1 MSFVGVAET
10 VDSRI
15 VNDLGKSPLMLNTIP
30 SELDVAIIGA
40 GSAGLPAFR
49 AAREHTDR
57 IALIERGPHGTTCA
71 RVGCMPSKLLI
82 AAAEAA
88 HGMEKA
94 PGFGVHPGTV
104 RIDGEAVME
113 RVRRERDRFV
123 GFVLDGVEQIDPK
136 HLVLGQARFLDDSL
150 LEIESAK
157 IKVQRVVIAS
167 GTSPLIP
174 DFLQGVRDRVAV
186 NDDVFEW
193 KTLPQS
199 VAVFG
204 AGVIA
209 LELGQALHRLGVR
222 VRLFGRS
229 LRTGPITDPA
239 VLQNAEQVFSTDFP
253 FCAPVMVENVEATE
267 NGVKVC
273 FRKDANSA
281 PEEEEFEQIL
291 AATGRTPNLTELELG
306 KTSVE
311 LDHHGIPIFNPLTM
325 QCGNS
330 PVFIA
335 GDVNNTLTVLHEA
348 ADEGK
353 LAGDNAGRYPKI
365 REGQRRSP
373 MTIVFTDPQLAVVGQ
388 SWRELQDRDFVTGRV
403 SFEGQGR
410 SRVMLQ
416 NRGCL
421 HLYAE
426 RGSGRLLGMEGV
438 GPSVE
443 HLAHLLAWSHQQQ
456 MTLPQM
462 LSMPFYHPVIE
473 EGLRTA
479 LRSAR
484 DQL

>member
-1 MSFVGVAET
+1 
-10 VDSRI
+10 
-15 VNDLGKSPLMLNTIP
+15 MLNPIP
-30 SELDVAIIGA
+30 SEVDVAVIGA

-57 IALIERGPHGTTCA
+57 VILIERGPHGTTCA

-88 HGMEKA
+88 HGMEIA
-94 PGFGVHPGTV
+94 PGFGIHPGSI

-123 GFVLDGVEQIDPK
+123 GFVLEGVDRIDPEQK
-136 HLVLGQARFLDDSL
+136 ISGQARFVEDSR
-150 LEIESAK
+150 LEIGNSQVRAD
-157 IKVQRVVIAS
+157 RVVIAS
-167 GTSPLIP
+167 GTSPTIP
-174 DFLQGVRDRVAV
+174 DFLEKVRDRVSV

-193 KTLPQS
+193 KTLPES

-229 LRTGPITDPA
+229 LRTGPITDPG
-239 VLQNAEQVFSTDFP
+239 VMQSAEKVFSSEFP
-253 FCAPVMVENVEATE
+253 FTAPVKVENVESDE
-267 NGVKVC
+267 NGVRVLYQNNE
-273 FRKDANSA
+273 DSGV
-281 PEEEEFEQIL
+281 EEEVFEQVL
-291 AATGRTPNLTELELG
+291 AATGRDPNLTELNLEQ
-306 KTSVE
+306 TSLK
-311 LDHHGIPIFNPLTM
+311 LDSRGMPVYNPLTM

-348 ADEGK
+348 ADEGRI
-353 LAGDNAGRYPKI
+353 AGDNAGRFPDV
-365 REGQRRSP
+365 REGRRSSP
-373 MTIVFTDPQLAVVGQ
+373 MTVVFTDPQMAVVGKT
-388 SWRELQDRDFVTGRV
+388 WNDLQGRDFVMGSV

-416 NRGCL
+416 NRGRL

-426 RGSGRLLGMEGV
+426 PSSGRLLGMEAV
-438 GPSVE
+438 GPRVE
-443 HLAHLLAWSHQQQ
+443 HLAHLVAWSHQQQ
-456 MTLPQM
+456 LTVQQM
-462 LSMPFYHPVIE
+462 LSMPFYHPVVE

>member
-1 MSFVGVAET
+1 
-10 VDSRI
+10 
-15 VNDLGKSPLMLNTIP
+15 MLNPIP
-30 SELDVAIIGA
+30 SEVDVAVIGA

-57 IALIERGPHGTTCA
+57 VILIERGPHGTTCA

-88 HGMEKA
+88 HGMEIA
-94 PGFGVHPGTV
+94 PGFGIHPGSIS
-104 RIDGEAVME
+104 IDGEAVME

-123 GFVLDGVEQIDPK
+123 GFVLDGVDRIDPEQK
-136 HLVLGQARFLDDSL
+136 ISGQARFVEDSR
-150 LEIESAK
+150 LEIGNSQVRAG
-157 IKVQRVVIAS
+157 RVVIAS
-167 GTSPLIP
+167 GTSPSIP
-174 DFLQGVRDRVAV
+174 DFLEQVRDRVSV

-193 KTLPQS
+193 KTLPES

-229 LRTGPITDPA
+229 LRTGPITDPG
-239 VLQNAEQVFSTDFP
+239 VLQSAEKVFSSEFP
-253 FCAPVMVENVEATE
+253 FTAPVKVENVESDE
-267 NGVKVC
+267 NGVRVLY
-273 FRKDANSA
+273 RNNEDSGV
-281 PEEEEFEQIL
+281 EEEVFEQVL
-291 AATGRTPNLTELELG
+291 AATGRDPNLTELNLEQ
-306 KTSVE
+306 TSLK
-311 LDHHGIPIFNPLTM
+311 LDSRGIPVYNPLTM

-348 ADEGK
+348 ADEGRI
-353 LAGDNAGRYPKI
+353 AGDNAGRFPDV
-365 REGQRRSP
+365 REGRRSSP
-373 MTIVFTDPQLAVVGQ
+373 MTVVFTDPQMAVVGKT
-388 SWRELQDRDFVTGRV
+388 WNDLQGRDYVMGSV

-416 NRGCL
+416 NRGRL

-426 RGSGRLLGMEGV
+426 PGSGRLLGMEAV
-438 GPSVE
+438 GPRVE
-443 HLAHLLAWSHQQQ
+443 HLAHLVAWSHQQQ
-456 MTLPQM
+456 LTVQQM
-462 LSMPFYHPVIE
+462 LSMPFYHPVVE

>member
-1 MSFVGVAET
+1 
-10 VDSRI
+10 
-15 VNDLGKSPLMLNTIP
+15 MLNPIP
-30 SELDVAIIGA
+30 SEVDVAVIGA

-57 IALIERGPHGTTCA
+57 VILIERGPHGTTCA

-88 HGMEKA
+88 HGMEIA
-94 PGFGVHPGTV
+94 PGFGIHPGSIS
-104 RIDGEAVME
+104 IDGEAVME

-123 GFVLDGVEQIDPK
+123 GFVLDGVDRIDPEQK
-136 HLVLGQARFLDDSL
+136 ISGQARFVEDSR
-150 LEIESAK
+150 LEIGNSQVRAG
-157 IKVQRVVIAS
+157 RVVIAS
-167 GTSPLIP
+167 GTSPAIP
-174 DFLQGVRDRVAV
+174 DFLEQVRDRVLV

-193 KTLPQS
+193 KTLPES

-229 LRTGPITDPA
+229 LRTGPITDPG
-239 VLQNAEQVFSTDFP
+239 VLQSAEKVFSSEFP
-253 FCAPVMVENVEATE
+253 FTAPVKVENVESDE
-267 NGVKVC
+267 NGVRVLY
-273 FRKDANSA
+273 RNNEDSGV
-281 PEEEEFEQIL
+281 EEEMFEQVL
-291 AATGRTPNLTELELG
+291 AATGRDPNLTELNLEQ
-306 KTSVE
+306 TSLK
-311 LDHHGIPIFNPLTM
+311 LDSRGIPVYNPLTM

-335 GDVNNTLTVLHEA
+335 GDVNNTLTILHEA
-348 ADEGK
+348 ADEGRI
-353 LAGDNAGRYPKI
+353 AGDNAGRFPDV
-365 REGQRRSP
+365 REGRRSSP
-373 MTIVFTDPQLAVVGQ
+373 MTVVFTDPQMAVVGKT
-388 SWRELQDRDFVTGRV
+388 WKDLQGRDFVMGSV

-416 NRGCL
+416 NRGRL

-426 RGSGRLLGMEGV
+426 PGSGRLLGMEAV
-438 GPSVE
+438 GPRVE
-443 HLAHLLAWSHQQQ
+443 HLAHLVAWSHQQQ
-456 MTLPQM
+456 LTVQQM
-462 LSMPFYHPVIE
+462 LSMPFYHPVVE

>member
-1 MSFVGVAET
+1 
-10 VDSRI
+10 
-15 VNDLGKSPLMLNTIP
+15 MLNPIP
-30 SELDVAIIGA
+30 SEVDVAVIGA

-57 IALIERGPHGTTCA
+57 VILIERGPHGTTCA

-88 HGMEKA
+88 HGMEIA
-94 PGFGVHPGTV
+94 PGFGIHPGSIS
-104 RIDGEAVME
+104 IDGEAVME

-123 GFVLDGVEQIDPK
+123 GFVLDGVERIDPEQK
-136 HLVLGQARFLDDSL
+136 ISGQARFVEDSR
-150 LEIESAK
+150 LEIGNSQVRAG
-157 IKVQRVVIAS
+157 RVVIAS
-167 GTSPLIP
+167 GTSPAIP
-174 DFLQGVRDRVAV
+174 DFLEQVRDLVSV

-193 KTLPQS
+193 KTLPES

-229 LRTGPITDPA
+229 LRTGPITDPG
-239 VLQNAEQVFSTDFP
+239 VLQSAEKVFSSEFP
-253 FCAPVMVENVEATE
+253 FTAPVKVEKVVPDE
-267 NGVKVC
+267 NGVRVLY
-273 FRKDANSA
+273 RNNEDSGI
-281 PEEEEFEQIL
+281 EEEVFEQVL
-291 AATGRTPNLTELELG
+291 AATGRDPNLTELNLEQ
-306 KTSVE
+306 TSLK
-311 LDHHGIPIFNPLTM
+311 LDSRGIPVYNPLTM

-348 ADEGK
+348 ADEGRI
-353 LAGDNAGRYPKI
+353 AGDNAGRFPDV
-365 REGQRRSP
+365 REGDRRSP
-373 MTIVFTDPQLAVVGQ
+373 MTVVFTDPQMAVVGKT
-388 SWRELQDRDFVTGRV
+388 WNDLQGMDYVMGGV

-416 NRGCL
+416 NRGRL

-426 RGSGRLLGMEGV
+426 PGSGRLLGMEAV
-438 GPSVE
+438 GPRVE
-443 HLAHLLAWSHQQQ
+443 HLAHLIAWSHQQQ
-456 MTLPQM
+456 LTVQQM
-462 LSMPFYHPVIE
+462 LSMPFYHPVVE

>member
-1 MSFVGVAET
+1 
-10 VDSRI
+10 
-15 VNDLGKSPLMLNTIP
+15 MLNPIP
-30 SELDVAIIGA
+30 SEVDVAVIGA

-57 IALIERGPHGTTCA
+57 VILIERGPHGTTCA

-88 HGMEKA
+88 HGMEIA
-94 PGFGVHPGTV
+94 PGFGIHPGSI

-123 GFVLDGVEQIDPK
+123 GFVLDGVDRIDPEQK
-136 HLVLGQARFLDDSL
+136 ISGQARFVEDSR
-150 LEIESAK
+150 LEIGNSQVRAD
-157 IKVQRVVIAS
+157 RVVIAS
-167 GTSPLIP
+167 GTSPVIP
-174 DFLQGVRDRVAV
+174 DFLEQVRDRVSV

-193 KTLPQS
+193 KTLPES

-229 LRTGPITDPA
+229 LRTGPITDPG
-239 VLQNAEQVFSTDFP
+239 VLQSAEKVFSSEFP
-253 FCAPVMVENVEATE
+253 FTAPVKVENVESDE
-267 NGVKVC
+267 NGVRVLY
-273 FRKDANSA
+273 RNNEDSGVD
-281 PEEEEFEQIL
+281 EEVFEQVL
-291 AATGRTPNLTELELG
+291 AATGRDPNLTELNLEQ
-306 KTSVE
+306 TSLK
-311 LDHHGIPIFNPLTM
+311 LDSRGIPVYNPLTM

-348 ADEGK
+348 ADEGRI
-353 LAGDNAGRYPKI
+353 AGDNAGRFPDV
-365 REGQRRSP
+365 REGRRRSP
-373 MTIVFTDPQLAVVGQ
+373 MTVVFTDPQMAVVGKT
-388 SWRELQDRDFVTGRV
+388 WEDLQGRDYVMGSV

-416 NRGCL
+416 NRGRL

-426 RGSGRLLGMEGV
+426 PGSGRLLGMEAV
-438 GPSVE
+438 GPRVE
-443 HLAHLLAWSHQQQ
+443 HLAHLVAWSHQQQ
-456 MTLPQM
+456 LTVQQM
-462 LSMPFYHPVIE
+462 LSMPFYHPVVE

>member
-1 MSFVGVAET
+1 
-10 VDSRI
+10 
-15 VNDLGKSPLMLNTIP
+15 MLNPIP
-30 SELDVAIIGA
+30 SEVDVAVIGA

-57 IALIERGPHGTTCA
+57 VILIERGPHGTTCA

-88 HGMEKA
+88 HGMEIA
-94 PGFGVHPGTV
+94 PGFGIHPGSIS
-104 RIDGEAVME
+104 IDGEAVME

-123 GFVLDGVEQIDPK
+123 GFVLDGVDRIDPEQK
-136 HLVLGQARFLDDSL
+136 ISGQARFVEDSR
-150 LEIESAK
+150 LEIGNSQVRAG
-157 IKVQRVVIAS
+157 RVVIAS
-167 GTSPLIP
+167 GTSPAIP
-174 DFLQGVRDRVAV
+174 DFLEQVQDRVSV

-193 KTLPQS
+193 KTLPES

-222 VRLFGRS
+222 VRLFGRR
-229 LRTGPITDPA
+229 LRTGPITDPG
-239 VLQNAEQVFSTDFP
+239 VLQSTEKVFSSEFP
-253 FCAPVMVENVEATE
+253 FTAPVKVEKVEPDE
-267 NGVKVC
+267 NGVRVLY
-273 FRKDANSA
+273 RNNEDSGV
-281 PEEEEFEQIL
+281 EEEVFEQVL
-291 AATGRTPNLTELELG
+291 AATGRDPNLTELNLEQ
-306 KTSVE
+306 TSLK
-311 LDHHGIPIFNPLTM
+311 LDSRGIPVYNPLTM

-348 ADEGK
+348 ADEGRI
-353 LAGDNAGRYPKI
+353 AGDNAGRFPDV
-365 REGQRRSP
+365 REGRRSSP
-373 MTIVFTDPQLAVVGQ
+373 MTVVFTDPQMAVVGKT
-388 SWRELQDRDFVTGRV
+388 WEDLQGRDYVMGSV

-416 NRGCL
+416 NRGRL

-426 RGSGRLLGMEGV
+426 PGSGRLLGMEAV
-438 GPSVE
+438 GPRVE
-443 HLAHLLAWSHQQQ
+443 HLAHLVAWSHQQQ
-456 MTLPQM
+456 LTVQQM
-462 LSMPFYHPVIE
+462 LSMPFYHPVVE

>member
-1 MSFVGVAET
+1 
-10 VDSRI
+10 
-15 VNDLGKSPLMLNTIP
+15 MLNPIP
-30 SELDVAIIGA
+30 SEVDVAVIGA

-57 IALIERGPHGTTCA
+57 VILIERGPHGTTCA

-88 HGMEKA
+88 HGMEIA
-94 PGFGVHPGTV
+94 PGFGIHPGSIS
-104 RIDGEAVME
+104 IDGEAVME

-123 GFVLDGVEQIDPK
+123 GFVLDGVDQIDPEQK
-136 HLVLGQARFLDDSL
+136 ISGQARFVEDSR
-150 LEIESAK
+150 LEIGNSQVRAG
-157 IKVQRVVIAS
+157 RVVIAS
-167 GTSPLIP
+167 GTSPSIP
-174 DFLQGVRDRVAV
+174 DFLEEVRDRVSV

-193 KTLPQS
+193 KTLPES

-229 LRTGPITDPA
+229 LRTGPITDPG
-239 VLQNAEQVFSTDFP
+239 VLQSAEKVFSSEFP
-253 FCAPVMVENVEATE
+253 FTAPVKVEKVESDE
-267 NGVKVC
+267 NGVRVLY
-273 FRKDANSA
+273 RNNEDSGV
-281 PEEEEFEQIL
+281 EEEVFEQVL
-291 AATGRTPNLTELELG
+291 AATGRDPNLTELNLEQ
-306 KTSVE
+306 TSLK
-311 LDHHGIPIFNPLTM
+311 LDSRGIPVYNPLTM

-348 ADEGK
+348 ADEGRI
-353 LAGDNAGRYPKI
+353 AGDNAGRFPDV
-365 REGQRRSP
+365 REGRRRSP
-373 MTIVFTDPQLAVVGQ
+373 MTVVFTDPQMAVVGKT
-388 SWRELQDRDFVTGRV
+388 WEDLQGRDYVMGSV

-416 NRGCL
+416 NRGRL

-426 RGSGRLLGMEGV
+426 PGSGRLLGMEAV
-438 GPSVE
+438 GPRVE
-443 HLAHLLAWSHQQQ
+443 HLAHLVAWSHQQQ
-456 MTLPQM
+456 LTVQQM
-462 LSMPFYHPVIE
+462 LSMPFYHPVVE

>member
-1 MSFVGVAET
+1 
-10 VDSRI
+10 
-15 VNDLGKSPLMLNTIP
+15 MLNPIP
-30 SELDVAIIGA
+30 SEVDVAVIGA

-57 IALIERGPHGTTCA
+57 VILIERGPHGTTCA

-88 HGMEKA
+88 HGMEIA
-94 PGFGVHPGTV
+94 PGFGIHPGSIS
-104 RIDGEAVME
+104 IDGEAVME

-123 GFVLDGVEQIDPK
+123 GFVLDGVDRIDPEQK
-136 HLVLGQARFLDDSL
+136 ISGQARFVEDSR
-150 LEIESAK
+150 LEIGNSQVRAG
-157 IKVQRVVIAS
+157 RVVIAS
-167 GTSPLIP
+167 GTSPAIP
-174 DFLQGVRDRVAV
+174 DFLEQVRDLVSV

-193 KTLPQS
+193 KTLPES

-229 LRTGPITDPA
+229 LRTGPITDPG
-239 VLQNAEQVFSTDFP
+239 VLQSAEKVFSSEFP
-253 FCAPVMVENVEATE
+253 FTAPVKVENVESDE
-267 NGVKVC
+267 NGVRVLY
-273 FRKDANSA
+273 RNNEDSGV
-281 PEEEEFEQIL
+281 EEEVFEQVL
-291 AATGRTPNLTELELG
+291 AATGRDPNLTELNLEQ
-306 KTSVE
+306 TSLK
-311 LDHHGIPIFNPLTM
+311 LDSRGIPVYNPLTM

-348 ADEGK
+348 ADEGRI
-353 LAGDNAGRYPKI
+353 AGDNAGRFPDV
-365 REGQRRSP
+365 REGRRSSP
-373 MTIVFTDPQLAVVGQ
+373 MTVVFTDPQMAVVGKT
-388 SWRELQDRDFVTGRV
+388 WNDLQGRDYVMGSV
-403 SFEGQGR
+403 YFEGQGR

-416 NRGCL
+416 NRGRL

-426 RGSGRLLGMEGV
+426 PGSGRLLGMEAV
-438 GPSVE
+438 GPRVE
-443 HLAHLLAWSHQQQ
+443 HLAHLVAWSHQQQ
-456 MTLPQM
+456 LTVQQM
-462 LSMPFYHPVIE
+462 LSMPFYHPVVE

>member
-1 MSFVGVAET
+1 
-10 VDSRI
+10 
-15 VNDLGKSPLMLNTIP
+15 MLNPIP
-30 SELDVAIIGA
+30 SEVDVAVIGA

-57 IALIERGPHGTTCA
+57 VILIERGPHGTTCA

-88 HGMEKA
+88 HGMEIA
-94 PGFGVHPGTV
+94 PGFGIHPGSIS
-104 RIDGEAVME
+104 IDGEAVME

-123 GFVLDGVEQIDPK
+123 SFVLDGVDRIDPEQK
-136 HLVLGQARFLDDSL
+136 ISGQARFVEDSK
-150 LEIESAK
+150 LEIGNSQLHAG
-157 IKVQRVVIAS
+157 RVVIAS
-167 GTSPLIP
+167 GTSPAIP
-174 DFLQGVRDRVAV
+174 DFLEQVGDRVSF

-193 KTLPQS
+193 KTLPES

-229 LRTGPITDPA
+229 LRTGPITDPG
-239 VLQNAEQVFSTDFP
+239 VLQSAEKVFSSEFP
-253 FCAPVMVENVEATE
+253 FTAPVKVENVESDE
-267 NGVKVC
+267 NGVRVLY
-273 FRKDANSA
+273 RNNEYSGV
-281 PEEEEFEQIL
+281 EEEVFEQVL
-291 AATGRTPNLTELELG
+291 AATGRDPNLTELNLEQ
-306 KTSVE
+306 TSLK
-311 LDHHGIPIFNPLTM
+311 LDSRGIPVYNPLTM

-348 ADEGK
+348 ADEGRI
-353 LAGDNAGRYPKI
+353 AGDNAGRFPDVL
-365 REGQRRSP
+365 EGRRRSP
-373 MTIVFTDPQLAVVGQ
+373 MTVVFTDPQMAVVGKT
-388 SWRELQDRDFVTGRV
+388 WNDLQGRDFVMGSV

-416 NRGCL
+416 NRGRL

-426 RGSGRLLGMEGV
+426 PGSGRLLGMEAV
-438 GPSVE
+438 GPRVE
-443 HLAHLLAWSHQQQ
+443 HLAHLVAWSHQQQ
-456 MTLPQM
+456 LTVQQM
-462 LSMPFYHPVIE
+462 LSMPFYDRLVE
-473 EGLRTA
+473 EVLRTA

>member
-1 MSFVGVAET
+1 
-10 VDSRI
+10 
-15 VNDLGKSPLMLNTIP
+15 MLNPIP
-30 SELDVAIIGA
+30 SEVDVAVIGA

-57 IALIERGPHGTTCA
+57 VILIERGPHGTTCA

-88 HGMEKA
+88 HGMEIA
-94 PGFGVHPGTV
+94 PGFGIHPGSIS
-104 RIDGEAVME
+104 IDGEAVME

-123 GFVLDGVEQIDPK
+123 GFVLDGVDRIDPEQK
-136 HLVLGQARFLDDSL
+136 ISGQARFVEDSR
-150 LEIESAK
+150 LEIGNSQVRAG
-157 IKVQRVVIAS
+157 RVVIAS
-167 GTSPLIP
+167 GTSPAIP
-174 DFLQGVRDRVAV
+174 DFLEQVRDRGSV
-186 NDDVFEW
+186 NDDIFEW
-193 KTLPQS
+193 KSLPES

-229 LRTGPITDPA
+229 LRTGPITDPG
-239 VLQNAEQVFSTDFP
+239 VLQSAEKVFSSEFP
-253 FCAPVMVENVEATE
+253 FTAPVKVEKVESDE
-267 NGVKVC
+267 NGVRVLY
-273 FRKDANSA
+273 RNNEDSGV
-281 PEEEEFEQIL
+281 EEEVFEQVL
-291 AATGRTPNLTELELG
+291 AATGRDPNLTELNLEQ
-306 KTSVE
+306 TSLK
-311 LDHHGIPIFNPLTM
+311 LDSRGIPVYNPLTM

-348 ADEGK
+348 ADEGRI
-353 LAGDNAGRYPKI
+353 AGDNAGRFPDV
-365 REGQRRSP
+365 REGRRSSP
-373 MTIVFTDPQLAVVGQ
+373 MTVVFTDPQMAVVGKT
-388 SWRELQDRDFVTGRV
+388 WKDLQGRDFVMGSV

-416 NRGCL
+416 NRGRL

-426 RGSGRLLGMEGV
+426 PGSGRLLGMEAV
-438 GPSVE
+438 GPRVE
-443 HLAHLLAWSHQQQ
+443 HLAHLVAWSHQQQ
-456 MTLPQM
+456 LTVQQM
-462 LSMPFYHPVIE
+462 LSMPFYHPVVE

>member
-1 MSFVGVAET
+1 
-10 VDSRI
+10 
-15 VNDLGKSPLMLNTIP
+15 MLNPIP
-30 SELDVAIIGA
+30 SEVDVAVIGA

-57 IALIERGPHGTTCA
+57 VILIERGPHGTTCA

-82 AAAEAA
+82 AAAEAV
-88 HGMEKA
+88 HGMEIA
-94 PGFGVHPGTV
+94 PGFGIHPGSI

-123 GFVLDGVEQIDPK
+123 GFVLDGVDRIDPEQK
-136 HLVLGQARFLDDSL
+136 ISGQARFVEDSR
-150 LEIESAK
+150 LEIGKSQVRAG
-157 IKVQRVVIAS
+157 RVVIAS
-167 GTSPLIP
+167 GTSPSIP
-174 DFLQGVRDRVAV
+174 DFLEEVRDRVSV

-193 KTLPQS
+193 KTLPES

-229 LRTGPITDPA
+229 LRTGPITDPG
-239 VLQNAEQVFSTDFP
+239 VLQSAEKVFSSEFP
-253 FCAPVMVENVEATE
+253 FTAPVKVENVESDE
-267 NGVKVC
+267 NGVRVLY
-273 FRKDANSA
+273 RNNEDSGV
-281 PEEEEFEQIL
+281 EEEVFEQVL
-291 AATGRTPNLTELELG
+291 AATGRDPNLTELNLEQ
-306 KTSVE
+306 TSLK
-311 LDHHGIPIFNPLTM
+311 LDSRGIPVYNPLTM

-348 ADEGK
+348 ADEGRI
-353 LAGDNAGRYPKI
+353 AGDNAGRFPDV
-365 REGQRRSP
+365 REGNRRSP
-373 MTIVFTDPQLAVVGQ
+373 MTVVFTDPQMAVVGKT
-388 SWRELQDRDFVTGRV
+388 WNDLQGRDFVMGSV

-416 NRGCL
+416 NRGRL

-426 RGSGRLLGMEGV
+426 PGSGRLLGMEAV
-438 GPSVE
+438 GPRVE
-443 HLAHLLAWSHQQQ
+443 HLAHLVAWSHQQQ
-456 MTLPQM
+456 LTVQQM
-462 LSMPFYHPVIE
+462 LSMPFYHPVVE

-479 LRSAR
+479 LRCAR
-484 DQL
+484 DHL

>member
-1 MSFVGVAET
+1 
-10 VDSRI
+10 
-15 VNDLGKSPLMLNTIP
+15 MLNPIP
-30 SELDVAIIGA
+30 SEVDVAVIGA

-57 IALIERGPHGTTCA
+57 VILIERGPHGTTCA

-88 HGMEKA
+88 HGMEIA
-94 PGFGVHPGTV
+94 PGFGIHPGSI

-123 GFVLDGVEQIDPK
+123 GFVLDGVDRIDPEQK
-136 HLVLGQARFLDDSL
+136 ISGQARFVEDSRL
-150 LEIESAK
+150 K
-157 IKVQRVVIAS
+157 IGNSQVRAGRVVIAS
-167 GTSPLIP
+167 GTSPAIP
-174 DFLQGVRDRVAV
+174 DFLEEVRDLVSV

-193 KTLPQS
+193 KTLPES

-229 LRTGPITDPA
+229 LRTGPITDPG
-239 VLQNAEQVFSTDFP
+239 VLQSAEKVFSSEFP
-253 FCAPVMVENVEATE
+253 FTAPVKVENVESDE
-267 NGVKVC
+267 NGVRVLY
-273 FRKDANSA
+273 RNNEDSGV
-281 PEEEEFEQIL
+281 EEEVFEQVL
-291 AATGRTPNLTELELG
+291 AATGRDPNLTELNLEQ
-306 KTSVE
+306 TSLK
-311 LDHHGIPIFNPLTM
+311 LDSRGIPVYNPLTM

-348 ADEGK
+348 ADEGRI
-353 LAGDNAGRYPKI
+353 AGDNAGRFPDV
-365 REGQRRSP
+365 REGRRSSP
-373 MTIVFTDPQLAVVGQ
+373 MTVVFTDPQMAVVGKT
-388 SWRELQDRDFVTGRV
+388 WKELQGSDFVMGSL

-416 NRGCL
+416 NRGRL

-426 RGSGRLLGMEGV
+426 PGSGRLLGMEAV
-438 GPSVE
+438 GPRVE
-443 HLAHLLAWSHQQQ
+443 HLAHLVAWSHQQQ
-456 MTLPQM
+456 LTVQQM
-462 LSMPFYHPVIE
+462 LSMPFYHPVVE

>member
-1 MSFVGVAET
+1 
-10 VDSRI
+10 
-15 VNDLGKSPLMLNTIP
+15 MLNPIP
-30 SELDVAIIGA
+30 SEVDVAVIGA

-57 IALIERGPHGTTCA
+57 VILIERGPHGTTCA

-88 HGMEKA
+88 HGMEIA
-94 PGFGVHPGTV
+94 PGFGIHPGSIS
-104 RIDGEAVME
+104 IDGEAVME

-123 GFVLDGVEQIDPK
+123 GFVLDGVDRIDPEQK
-136 HLVLGQARFLDDSL
+136 ISGQARFVEDSR
-150 LEIESAK
+150 LEIGNSQVRAG
-157 IKVQRVVIAS
+157 RVVIAS
-167 GTSPLIP
+167 GTSPAIP
-174 DFLQGVRDRVAV
+174 DFLEEVRDQVSV

-193 KTLPQS
+193 KTLPES

-204 AGVIA
+204 GGVIA

-222 VRLFGRS
+222 VHLFGRS
-229 LRTGPITDPA
+229 LRTGPITDPG
-239 VLQNAEQVFSTDFP
+239 VLQSAEKVFSSEFP
-253 FCAPVMVENVEATE
+253 FTAPVKVEKVEPDE
-267 NGVKVC
+267 NGVRVLY
-273 FRKDANSA
+273 RNNEDSGV
-281 PEEEEFEQIL
+281 EVEVFEQVL
-291 AATGRTPNLTELELG
+291 AAPGREPNLAELNLEQ
-306 KTSVE
+306 TSLK
-311 LDHHGIPIFNPLTM
+311 LDSRGIPVYNPLTM

-348 ADEGK
+348 ADEGRI
-353 LAGDNAGRYPKI
+353 AGDNAGRFPDV
-365 REGQRRSP
+365 REGRRSSP
-373 MTIVFTDPQLAVVGQ
+373 MTVVFTDPQMAVVGKT
-388 SWRELQDRDFVTGRV
+388 WNDLQGRDYVMGSV

-416 NRGCL
+416 NRGRL

-426 RGSGRLLGMEGV
+426 PGSGRLLGMEAV
-438 GPSVE
+438 GPRVE
-443 HLAHLLAWSHQQQ
+443 HLAHLVAWSHQQQ
-456 MTLPQM
+456 LTVQQM
-462 LSMPFYHPVIE
+462 LTMPFYHPVVE

>member
-1 MSFVGVAET
+1 
-10 VDSRI
+10 
-15 VNDLGKSPLMLNTIP
+15 MLNPIP
-30 SELDVAIIGA
+30 SEVDVAVIGA

-57 IALIERGPHGTTCA
+57 VILIERGPHGTTCA

-88 HGMEKA
+88 HGMEIA
-94 PGFGVHPGTV
+94 PGFGIHPGSIS
-104 RIDGEAVME
+104 IDGEAVME
-113 RVRRERDRFV
+113 RVRKERDRFV
-123 GFVLDGVEQIDPK
+123 GFVLDGVDRIDPEQK
-136 HLVLGQARFLDDSL
+136 ISGQARFVEDSR
-150 LEIESAK
+150 LEIGKSQVRAG
-157 IKVQRVVIAS
+157 RVVIAS
-167 GTSPLIP
+167 GTSPAIP
-174 DFLQGVRDRVAV
+174 DFLERVRDWVSV

-193 KTLPQS
+193 KTLPES

-229 LRTGPITDPA
+229 LRTGPITDPG
-239 VLQNAEQVFSTDFP
+239 VLQSAEKVFSSEFP
-253 FCAPVMVENVEATE
+253 FTAPVKVEKVEPDE
-267 NGVKVC
+267 NGVKVLY
-273 FRKDANSA
+273 RNNEDLGV
-281 PEEEEFEQIL
+281 EEEVFEQVL
-291 AATGRTPNLTELELG
+291 AATGRDPNLSELNLEQ
-306 KTSVE
+306 TSLK
-311 LDHHGIPIFNPLTM
+311 LDSRGIPVYNPLTM

-348 ADEGK
+348 ADEGRI
-353 LAGDNAGRYPKI
+353 AGDNAGRFPDV
-365 REGQRRSP
+365 REGRRSSP
-373 MTIVFTDPQLAVVGQ
+373 MTVVFTDPQMAVVGKT
-388 SWRELQDRDFVTGRV
+388 WEDLQGMDFVMGSV

-416 NRGCL
+416 NRGRL

-426 RGSGRLLGMEGV
+426 PGSGRLLGMEAV
-438 GPSVE
+438 GPRVE
-443 HLAHLLAWSHQQQ
+443 HLAHLVAWSHQQQ
-456 MTLPQM
+456 LTVQQM
-462 LSMPFYHPVIE
+462 LSMPFYHPVVE

-479 LRSAR
+479 LRSAM

>member
-1 MSFVGVAET
+1 
-10 VDSRI
+10 
-15 VNDLGKSPLMLNTIP
+15 MLNQKP
-30 SELDVAIIGA
+30 SEVDVAVIGA

-57 IALIERGPHGTTCA
+57 VILIERGPHGTTCA

-88 HGMEKA
+88 HGMEIA
-94 PGFGVHPGTV
+94 PGFGIHPGSI

-123 GFVLDGVEQIDPK
+123 GFVLEGVDRIDPEQK
-136 HLVLGQARFLDDSL
+136 ISGQARFVEDSR
-150 LEIESAK
+150 LEIGNSQVRAD
-157 IKVQRVVIAS
+157 RVVIAS
-167 GTSPLIP
+167 GTSPTIP
-174 DFLQGVRDRVAV
+174 DFLEKVRDRVSV

-193 KTLPQS
+193 KTLPES

-229 LRTGPITDPA
+229 LRTGPITDPG
-239 VLQNAEQVFSTDFP
+239 VMQSAEKVFSSEFP
-253 FCAPVMVENVEATE
+253 FTAPVKVENVESDE
-267 NGVKVC
+267 NGVRVLYQNNE
-273 FRKDANSA
+273 DSGV
-281 PEEEEFEQIL
+281 EEEVFEQVL
-291 AATGRTPNLTELELG
+291 AATGRDPNLTELNLEQ
-306 KTSVE
+306 TSLK
-311 LDHHGIPIFNPLTM
+311 LDSRGIPVYNPLTM

-348 ADEGK
+348 ADEGRI
-353 LAGDNAGRYPKI
+353 AGDNAGRFPDV
-365 REGQRRSP
+365 REGRRSSP
-373 MTIVFTDPQLAVVGQ
+373 MTVVFTDPQMAVVGKT
-388 SWRELQDRDFVTGRV
+388 WNDLQGRDYVMGSV

-416 NRGCL
+416 NRGRL

-426 RGSGRLLGMEGV
+426 PSSGRLLGMEAV
-438 GPSVE
+438 GPRVE
-443 HLAHLLAWSHQQQ
+443 HLAHLVAWSHQQQ
-456 MTLPQM
+456 LTVQQM
-462 LSMPFYHPVIE
+462 LSMPFYHPVVE

>member
-1 MSFVGVAET
+1 
-10 VDSRI
+10 
-15 VNDLGKSPLMLNTIP
+15 MLNPIP
-30 SELDVAIIGA
+30 SEVDVAVIGA

-57 IALIERGPHGTTCA
+57 VILIERGPHGTTCA

-88 HGMEKA
+88 HGMEIA
-94 PGFGVHPGTV
+94 PGFGIHPGSIS
-104 RIDGEAVME
+104 IDGEAVME

-123 GFVLDGVEQIDPK
+123 GFVLDGVDRIDPEQK
-136 HLVLGQARFLDDSL
+136 ISGQARFVEDSR
-150 LEIESAK
+150 LEIGNSQVRAG
-157 IKVQRVVIAS
+157 RVVIAS
-167 GTSPLIP
+167 GTSPSIP
-174 DFLQGVRDRVAV
+174 DFLEQVRDRVSV

-193 KTLPQS
+193 KTLPES

-229 LRTGPITDPA
+229 LRTGPITDPG
-239 VLQNAEQVFSTDFP
+239 VLQSAEKVFSSEFP
-253 FCAPVMVENVEATE
+253 FTAPVKVEKVEPDE
-267 NGVKVC
+267 NGVRVLY
-273 FRKDANSA
+273 RNNEDSGV
-281 PEEEEFEQIL
+281 EEEVFEQVL
-291 AATGRTPNLTELELG
+291 AATGRDPNLTELNLEQ
-306 KTSVE
+306 TSLK
-311 LDHHGIPIFNPLTM
+311 LDSRGIPVYNPLTM

-348 ADEGK
+348 ADEGRI
-353 LAGDNAGRYPKI
+353 AGDNAGRFPDV
-365 REGQRRSP
+365 REGRRSSP
-373 MTIVFTDPQLAVVGQ
+373 MTVVFTDPQMAVVGNT
-388 SWRELQDRDFVTGRV
+388 WNDLQGRDYVMGSV

-416 NRGCL
+416 NRGRL

-426 RGSGRLLGMEGV
+426 PGSGRLLGMEAV
-438 GPSVE
+438 GPRVE
-443 HLAHLLAWSHQQQ
+443 HLAHLVAWSHQQQ
-456 MTLPQM
+456 LTVQQM
-462 LSMPFYHPVIE
+462 LSMPFYHPVVE

>member
-1 MSFVGVAET
+1 
-10 VDSRI
+10 
-15 VNDLGKSPLMLNTIP
+15 MLNPIP
-30 SELDVAIIGA
+30 SEVDVAVIGA

-57 IALIERGPHGTTCA
+57 VILIERGPHGTTCA

-88 HGMEKA
+88 HGMEIA
-94 PGFGVHPGTV
+94 PGFGIHPGSIS
-104 RIDGEAVME
+104 IDGEAVME

-123 GFVLDGVEQIDPK
+123 GFVLDGVDRIDPEQK
-136 HLVLGQARFLDDSL
+136 ISGQARFVEDSR
-150 LEIESAK
+150 LEIGNSQVRAG
-157 IKVQRVVIAS
+157 RVVIAS
-167 GTSPLIP
+167 GTSPAIP
-174 DFLQGVRDRVAV
+174 DFLEEVQDRVSV

-193 KTLPQS
+193 KTLPES

-229 LRTGPITDPA
+229 LRTGPITDPG
-239 VLQNAEQVFSTDFP
+239 VLQSAEKVFSSEFP
-253 FCAPVMVENVEATE
+253 FTAPVKVEKVEPDE
-267 NGVKVC
+267 NGVRVLY
-273 FRKDANSA
+273 RNNEDSGV
-281 PEEEEFEQIL
+281 EEEVFEQVL
-291 AATGRTPNLTELELG
+291 AATGRDPNLTELNLEQ
-306 KTSVE
+306 TSLK
-311 LDHHGIPIFNPLTM
+311 LDSRGIPVYNPLTM

-348 ADEGK
+348 ADEGRI
-353 LAGDNAGRYPKI
+353 AGDNAGRFPDV
-365 REGQRRSP
+365 REGRRSSP
-373 MTIVFTDPQLAVVGQ
+373 MTVVFTDPQMAVVGKT
-388 SWRELQDRDFVTGRV
+388 WKDLQGRDYVMGSV

-416 NRGCL
+416 NRGRL

-426 RGSGRLLGMEGV
+426 PGSGRLLGMEAV
-438 GPSVE
+438 GPRVE
-443 HLAHLLAWSHQQQ
+443 HLAHLVAWSHQQQ
-456 MTLPQM
+456 LTVQQM
-462 LSMPFYHPVIE
+462 LSMPFYHPVVE

>member
-1 MSFVGVAET
+1 
-10 VDSRI
+10 
-15 VNDLGKSPLMLNTIP
+15 MLNPLP
-30 SELDVAIIGA
+30 SEVDVAVIGA

-57 IALIERGPHGTTCA
+57 VILIERGPHGTTCA

-88 HGMEKA
+88 HGMEIA
-94 PGFGVHPGTV
+94 PGFGIHPGSIS
-104 RIDGEAVME
+104 IDGEAVME

-123 GFVLDGVEQIDPK
+123 GFVLDGVDRIDPEQK
-136 HLVLGQARFLDDSL
+136 ISGQARFVEDSR
-150 LEIESAK
+150 LEIGNSQVRAG
-157 IKVQRVVIAS
+157 RVVIAS
-167 GTSPLIP
+167 GTSPAIP
-174 DFLQGVRDRVAV
+174 DFLKEVRDRVSV

-193 KTLPQS
+193 KTLPES

-229 LRTGPITDPA
+229 LRTGPITDPG
-239 VLQNAEQVFSTDFP
+239 VLQSAEKVFSSEFP
-253 FCAPVMVENVEATE
+253 FTAPVKVENVESDE
-267 NGVKVC
+267 NGVRVLY
-273 FRKDANSA
+273 RNNEDSGV
-281 PEEEEFEQIL
+281 EEEVFEQVL
-291 AATGRTPNLTELELG
+291 AATGRDPNLTELNLEQ
-306 KTSVE
+306 TSLK
-311 LDHHGIPIFNPLTM
+311 LDSRGIPVYNPLTM

-348 ADEGK
+348 ADEGRI
-353 LAGDNAGRYPKI
+353 AGDNAGRFPDV
-365 REGQRRSP
+365 REGRRSSP
-373 MTIVFTDPQLAVVGQ
+373 MTVVFTDPQMAVVGKT
-388 SWRELQDRDFVTGRV
+388 WKDLQGRDYVMGSV

-416 NRGCL
+416 NRGRL

-426 RGSGRLLGMEGV
+426 PGSGRLLGMEAV
-438 GPSVE
+438 GPRVE
-443 HLAHLLAWSHQQQ
+443 HLAHLVAWSHQQQ
-456 MTLPQM
+456 LTVQQM
-462 LSMPFYHPVIE
+462 LSMPFYHPVVE

>member
-1 MSFVGVAET
+1 
-10 VDSRI
+10 
-15 VNDLGKSPLMLNTIP
+15 MLNPIP
-30 SELDVAIIGA
+30 SEVDVAVIGA

-57 IALIERGPHGTTCA
+57 VILIERGPHGTTCA

-88 HGMEKA
+88 HGMEIA
-94 PGFGVHPGTV
+94 PGFGIHPGSIS
-104 RIDGEAVME
+104 IDGEAVME

-123 GFVLDGVEQIDPK
+123 GFVLDGVDRIDPEQK
-136 HLVLGQARFLDDSL
+136 ISGQARFVEDSR
-150 LEIESAK
+150 LEIGNSQVRAG
-157 IKVQRVVIAS
+157 RVVIAS
-167 GTSPLIP
+167 GTSPAIP
-174 DFLQGVRDRVAV
+174 DFLEEVRDRVSV

-193 KTLPQS
+193 KTLPES

-229 LRTGPITDPA
+229 LRTGPITDPG
-239 VLQNAEQVFSTDFP
+239 VLQSAEKVFSSEFP
-253 FCAPVMVENVEATE
+253 FTAPVKVEKVEPDE
-267 NGVKVC
+267 NGVRVLY
-273 FRKDANSA
+273 RNNKDSGV
-281 PEEEEFEQIL
+281 EEEVFEQVL
-291 AATGRTPNLTELELG
+291 AATGRDPNLTELNLEH
-306 KTSVE
+306 TSLK
-311 LDHHGIPIFNPLTM
+311 LDSRGIPVYNPLTM

-348 ADEGK
+348 ADEGRI
-353 LAGDNAGRYPKI
+353 AGDNAGRFPDV
-365 REGQRRSP
+365 REGRRSSP
-373 MTIVFTDPQLAVVGQ
+373 MTVVFTDPQMAVVGKT
-388 SWRELQDRDFVTGRV
+388 WNDLQGRDYVMGSV

-416 NRGCL
+416 NRGRL

-426 RGSGRLLGMEGV
+426 PGSGRLLGMEAV
-438 GPSVE
+438 GPRVE
-443 HLAHLLAWSHQQQ
+443 HLAHLVAWSHQQQ
-456 MTLPQM
+456 LTVQQM
-462 LSMPFYHPVIE
+462 LSMPFYHPVVE

>member
-1 MSFVGVAET
+1 
-10 VDSRI
+10 
-15 VNDLGKSPLMLNTIP
+15 MLNPLP
-30 SELDVAIIGA
+30 SEVDVAVIGA

-57 IALIERGPHGTTCA
+57 VILIERGPHGTTCA

-88 HGMEKA
+88 HGMEIA
-94 PGFGVHPGTV
+94 PGFGIHPGSIK
-104 RIDGEAVME
+104 IDGEAVME

-123 GFVLDGVEQIDPK
+123 GFVLDGLDRIDPEQK
-136 HLVLGQARFLDDSL
+136 ISGQARFVEDSR
-150 LEIESAK
+150 LEIGNSQVRAG
-157 IKVQRVVIAS
+157 RVVIAS
-167 GTSPLIP
+167 GTSPSIP
-174 DFLQGVRDRVAV
+174 DFLEQVRDRVSV
-186 NDDVFEW
+186 NDDLFEW
-193 KTLPQS
+193 KTLPES

-229 LRTGPITDPA
+229 LRTGPITDPG
-239 VLQNAEQVFSTDFP
+239 VLQSAEKVFSSEFP
-253 FCAPVMVENVEATE
+253 FTAPVKVEKVEPDE
-267 NGVKVC
+267 NGVRVLY
-273 FRKDANSA
+273 RNNEDSGV
-281 PEEEEFEQIL
+281 EEEVFEQVL
-291 AATGRTPNLTELELG
+291 AATGRDPNLTELNLEQ
-306 KTSVE
+306 TSLK
-311 LDHHGIPIFNPLTM
+311 LDSRGIPVYNPLTM

-348 ADEGK
+348 ADEGRI
-353 LAGDNAGRYPKI
+353 AGDNAGRFPDV
-365 REGQRRSP
+365 REGLRSSM
-373 MTIVFTDPQLAVVGQ
+373 MTVVFTDPQMAVVGKT
-388 SWRELQDRDFVTGRV
+388 WNDLQGRDYVMGSV

-416 NRGCL
+416 NRGRL

-426 RGSGRLLGMEGV
+426 PGSGRLLGMEAV
-438 GPSVE
+438 GPRVE
-443 HLAHLLAWSHQQQ
+443 HLAHLVAWSHQQQ
-456 MTLPQM
+456 LTVQQM
-462 LSMPFYHPVIE
+462 LSMPFYHPVVE

>member
-1 MSFVGVAET
+1 
-10 VDSRI
+10 
-15 VNDLGKSPLMLNTIP
+15 MLNPIP
-30 SELDVAIIGA
+30 SEVDVAVIGA

-57 IALIERGPHGTTCA
+57 VILIERGPHGTTCA

-88 HGMEKA
+88 HGMEIA
-94 PGFGVHPGTV
+94 PGFGIHPGSIS
-104 RIDGEAVME
+104 IDGEAVME

-123 GFVLDGVEQIDPK
+123 GFVLDGVDRIDSEQKIS
-136 HLVLGQARFLDDSL
+136 GQARFVEDSR
-150 LEIESAK
+150 LEIGNSQVRAG
-157 IKVQRVVIAS
+157 RVVIAS
-167 GTSPLIP
+167 GTSPAIP
-174 DFLQGVRDRVAV
+174 DFLKEVRDRVSV

-193 KTLPQS
+193 KTLPES

-229 LRTGPITDPA
+229 LRTGPITDPG
-239 VLQNAEQVFSTDFP
+239 VLQSAEKVFSSEFP
-253 FCAPVMVENVEATE
+253 FTAPVKVEKVEPDE
-267 NGVKVC
+267 NGVRVLY
-273 FRKDANSA
+273 RNNEDSGV
-281 PEEEEFEQIL
+281 EEEVFEQVL
-291 AATGRTPNLTELELG
+291 AATGRDPNLTELNLEQ
-306 KTSVE
+306 TSLK
-311 LDHHGIPIFNPLTM
+311 LDSRGIPVYNPLTM

-348 ADEGK
+348 ADEGRI
-353 LAGDNAGRYPKI
+353 AGDNAGRFPDV
-365 REGQRRSP
+365 REGRRSSP
-373 MTIVFTDPQLAVVGQ
+373 MTVVFTDPQMAVVGKT
-388 SWRELQDRDFVTGRV
+388 WNDLQGRDYVMGSV

-416 NRGCL
+416 NRGRL

-426 RGSGRLLGMEGV
+426 PGSGRLLGMEAV
-438 GPSVE
+438 GPRVE
-443 HLAHLLAWSHQQQ
+443 HLAHLVAWSHQQQ
-456 MTLPQM
+456 LTVQQM
-462 LSMPFYHPVIE
+462 LSMPFYHPVVE

>member
-1 MSFVGVAET
+1 
-10 VDSRI
+10 
-15 VNDLGKSPLMLNTIP
+15 MLNPIP
-30 SELDVAIIGA
+30 SEVDVAVIGA

-57 IALIERGPHGTTCA
+57 VILIERGPHGTTCA

-88 HGMEKA
+88 HGMEIA
-94 PGFGVHPGTV
+94 PGFGIHPGSIS
-104 RIDGEAVME
+104 IDGEAVME

-123 GFVLDGVEQIDPK
+123 GFVLDGVERIDPEQK
-136 HLVLGQARFLDDSL
+136 ISGQARFVEDSR
-150 LEIESAK
+150 LEIGNSQVRAG
-157 IKVQRVVIAS
+157 RVVIAS
-167 GTSPLIP
+167 GTSPTIP
-174 DFLQGVRDRVAV
+174 NFLEQVRDRVSV

-193 KTLPQS
+193 KTLPES

-229 LRTGPITDPA
+229 LRTGPITDPG
-239 VLQNAEQVFSTDFP
+239 VLQSAEKVFSSEFP
-253 FCAPVMVENVEATE
+253 FTAPVKVENVESDE
-267 NGVKVC
+267 NGVRVLY
-273 FRKDANSA
+273 RNNEDSGV
-281 PEEEEFEQIL
+281 EEEVFEQVL
-291 AATGRTPNLTELELG
+291 AATGRDPNLTELNLEQ
-306 KTSVE
+306 TSLK
-311 LDHHGIPIFNPLTM
+311 LDSRGIPVYNPLTM

-348 ADEGK
+348 ADEGRI
-353 LAGDNAGRYPKI
+353 AGDNAGRFPDV
-365 REGQRRSP
+365 REGRRSSP
-373 MTIVFTDPQLAVVGQ
+373 MTVVFTDPQMAVVGKT
-388 SWRELQDRDFVTGRV
+388 WNDLQGRDYVMGSV

-416 NRGCL
+416 NRGRL

-426 RGSGRLLGMEGV
+426 PGSGRLLGMEAV
-438 GPSVE
+438 GPRVE
-443 HLAHLLAWSHQQQ
+443 HLAHLVAWSHQQQ
-456 MTLPQM
+456 LTVQQM
-462 LSMPFYHPVIE
+462 LSMPFYHPVVE

>member
-1 MSFVGVAET
+1 
-10 VDSRI
+10 
-15 VNDLGKSPLMLNTIP
+15 MLNPIP
-30 SELDVAIIGA
+30 SEVDVAVIGA

-57 IALIERGPHGTTCA
+57 VILIERGPHGTTCA

-88 HGMEKA
+88 HGMDIA
-94 PGFGVHPGTV
+94 PGFGIHTGSIS
-104 RIDGEAVME
+104 IDGEAVME

-123 GFVLDGVEQIDPK
+123 GFVLDGVDRIDPEQK
-136 HLVLGQARFLDDSL
+136 ISGQARFVEDSR
-150 LEIESAK
+150 LEIGNSQVRAG
-157 IKVQRVVIAS
+157 RVVIAS
-167 GTSPLIP
+167 GTSPAIP
-174 DFLQGVRDRVAV
+174 DFLEKVRDWVSV

-193 KTLPQS
+193 KTLPES

-229 LRTGPITDPA
+229 LRTGPITDPG
-239 VLQNAEQVFSTDFP
+239 VLQSAEKVFSSEFP
-253 FCAPVMVENVEATE
+253 FTAPVKVEKVEPDE
-267 NGVKVC
+267 NGVRVLY
-273 FRKDANSA
+273 RNNEDSGV
-281 PEEEEFEQIL
+281 EEEVFEQVL
-291 AATGRTPNLTELELG
+291 AATGRDPNLTELNLEQ
-306 KTSVE
+306 TSLK
-311 LDHHGIPIFNPLTM
+311 LDSRGIPVYNPLTM

-348 ADEGK
+348 ADEGRI
-353 LAGDNAGRYPKI
+353 AGDNAGRFPDV
-365 REGQRRSP
+365 REGRRSSP
-373 MTIVFTDPQLAVVGQ
+373 ITVVFTDPQMAVVGKT
-388 SWRELQDRDFVTGRV
+388 WNDLQGRDYVMGSV

-416 NRGCL
+416 NRGRL

-426 RGSGRLLGMEGV
+426 PGSGRLLGMEAV
-438 GPSVE
+438 GPRVE
-443 HLAHLLAWSHQQQ
+443 HLAHLVAWSHQQQ
-456 MTLPQM
+456 LTVQQM
-462 LSMPFYHPVIE
+462 LSMPFYHPVVE

>member
-1 MSFVGVAET
+1 
-10 VDSRI
+10 
-15 VNDLGKSPLMLNTIP
+15 MLNPIP
-30 SELDVAIIGA
+30 SEVDVAVIGA

-57 IALIERGPHGTTCA
+57 VILIERGPHGTTCA

-88 HGMEKA
+88 HGMEIA
-94 PGFGVHPGTV
+94 PGFGIHPGSIS
-104 RIDGEAVME
+104 IDGEAVME

-123 GFVLDGVEQIDPK
+123 GFVLDGVDRIDPEQK
-136 HLVLGQARFLDDSL
+136 ISGQARFVEDSR
-150 LEIESAK
+150 LEIGNSQVRAG
-157 IKVQRVVIAS
+157 RVVIAS
-167 GTSPLIP
+167 GTSPSIP
-174 DFLQGVRDRVAV
+174 DFLEQVRDRVSV

-193 KTLPQS
+193 KTLPES

-229 LRTGPITDPA
+229 LRTGPITDPG
-239 VLQNAEQVFSTDFP
+239 VLQSAEKVFSSEFP
-253 FCAPVMVENVEATE
+253 FTAPVKVENVESDE
-267 NGVKVC
+267 NGVRVLY
-273 FRKDANSA
+273 RNNEDSGI
-281 PEEEEFEQIL
+281 EEEVFEQVL
-291 AATGRTPNLTELELG
+291 AATGRDPNLTELNLEQ
-306 KTSVE
+306 TSLK
-311 LDHHGIPIFNPLTM
+311 LDSRGIPVYNPLTM

-348 ADEGK
+348 ADEGRI
-353 LAGDNAGRYPKI
+353 AGDNAGRFPDV
-365 REGQRRSP
+365 REGRRSSP
-373 MTIVFTDPQLAVVGQ
+373 MTVVFTDPQMAVVGKT
-388 SWRELQDRDFVTGRV
+388 WKDLQGRDYVMGSV

-416 NRGCL
+416 NRGRL

-426 RGSGRLLGMEGV
+426 PGSGRLLGMEAV
-438 GPSVE
+438 GPRVE
-443 HLAHLLAWSHQQQ
+443 HLAHLVAWSHQQQ
-456 MTLPQM
+456 LTVQQM
-462 LSMPFYHPVIE
+462 LSMPFYHPVVE

>member
-1 MSFVGVAET
+1 
-10 VDSRI
+10 
-15 VNDLGKSPLMLNTIP
+15 MLNPLP
-30 SELDVAIIGA
+30 SEVDVAVIGA

-57 IALIERGPHGTTCA
+57 VILIERGPHGTTCA

-88 HGMEKA
+88 HGMEIA
-94 PGFGVHPGTV
+94 PGFGIHPGSIS
-104 RIDGEAVME
+104 IDGEAVME

-123 GFVLDGVEQIDPK
+123 GFVLDGVDRIDPEQK
-136 HLVLGQARFLDDSL
+136 ISGQAKFVEDSR
-150 LEIESAK
+150 LEIGQSQVRAG
-157 IKVQRVVIAS
+157 RVVIAS
-167 GTSPLIP
+167 GTSPAIP
-174 DFLQGVRDRVAV
+174 DFLEQVQGRVSV

-193 KTLPQS
+193 KTLPES

-229 LRTGPITDPA
+229 LRTGPITDPG
-239 VLQNAEQVFSTDFP
+239 VLQSAEKVFSSEFP
-253 FCAPVMVENVEATE
+253 FTAPVKVENVESDE
-267 NGVKVC
+267 NGVRVLY
-273 FRKDANSA
+273 RNNEDSGV
-281 PEEEEFEQIL
+281 EEEVFEQVL
-291 AATGRTPNLTELELG
+291 AATGRDPNLTELNLEQ
-306 KTSVE
+306 TSLK
-311 LDHHGIPIFNPLTM
+311 LDSRGIPVYNPLTM

-348 ADEGK
+348 ADEGRI
-353 LAGDNAGRYPKI
+353 AGDNAGRFPDV
-365 REGQRRSP
+365 REGRRSSP
-373 MTIVFTDPQLAVVGQ
+373 MTVVFTDPQMAVVGKT
-388 SWRELQDRDFVTGRV
+388 WKDLQGRDFVMGSV

-416 NRGCL
+416 NRGRL

-426 RGSGRLLGMEGV
+426 PGRGRLLGMEAV
-438 GPSVE
+438 GPRVE
-443 HLAHLLAWSHQQQ
+443 HLAHLVAWSHQQQ
-456 MTLPQM
+456 LTVQQM
-462 LSMPFYHPVIE
+462 LSMPFYHPVVE

>member
-1 MSFVGVAET
+1 
-10 VDSRI
+10 
-15 VNDLGKSPLMLNTIP
+15 MLNPIP
-30 SELDVAIIGA
+30 SEVDVAVIGA

-57 IALIERGPHGTTCA
+57 VILIERGPHGTTCA

-88 HGMEKA
+88 HGMEIA
-94 PGFGVHPGTV
+94 PGFGIHPGSIS
-104 RIDGEAVME
+104 IDGEAVME

-123 GFVLDGVEQIDPK
+123 GFVLDGVDRIDPEQK
-136 HLVLGQARFLDDSL
+136 ISGQARFVEDSR
-150 LEIESAK
+150 LEIGNSQVRAG
-157 IKVQRVVIAS
+157 RVVIAS
-167 GTSPLIP
+167 GTSPAIP
-174 DFLQGVRDRVAV
+174 DFLEEVRDRVLV

-193 KTLPQS
+193 KTLPES

-229 LRTGPITDPA
+229 LRTGPITDPG
-239 VLQNAEQVFSTDFP
+239 VLQSAEKVFSSEFP
-253 FCAPVMVENVEATE
+253 FTAPVKVENVESDE
-267 NGVKVC
+267 NGVRVLY
-273 FRKDANSA
+273 RNNEDSGV
-281 PEEEEFEQIL
+281 EEEVFEQVL
-291 AATGRTPNLTELELG
+291 AATGRDPNLTELNLEQ
-306 KTSVE
+306 TSLK
-311 LDHHGIPIFNPLTM
+311 LDSRGIPVYNPLTM

-348 ADEGK
+348 ADEGRI
-353 LAGDNAGRYPKI
+353 AGDNAGRFPDV
-365 REGQRRSP
+365 REGRRSSP
-373 MTIVFTDPQLAVVGQ
+373 MTVVFTDPQMAVVGKT
-388 SWRELQDRDFVTGRV
+388 WKDLQGRDYVMGSV

-416 NRGCL
+416 NRGRL

-426 RGSGRLLGMEGV
+426 PGSGRLLGMEAV
-438 GPSVE
+438 GPRVE
-443 HLAHLLAWSHQQQ
+443 HLAHLVAWSHQQQ
-456 MTLPQM
+456 LTVQQM
-462 LSMPFYHPVIE
+462 LSMPFYHPVVE

>member
-1 MSFVGVAET
+1 
-10 VDSRI
+10 
-15 VNDLGKSPLMLNTIP
+15 MLNPIP
-30 SELDVAIIGA
+30 SEVDVAVIGA

-57 IALIERGPHGTTCA
+57 VILIERGPHGTTCA

-88 HGMEKA
+88 HGMEIA
-94 PGFGVHPGTV
+94 PGFGIHPGSIS
-104 RIDGEAVME
+104 IDGEAVME

-123 GFVLDGVEQIDPK
+123 GFVLDGVDRIDPEQK
-136 HLVLGQARFLDDSL
+136 ISGQARFVEDSR
-150 LEIESAK
+150 LEIGNSQVRAG
-157 IKVQRVVIAS
+157 RVVIAS
-167 GTSPLIP
+167 GTSPSIP
-174 DFLQGVRDRVAV
+174 NFLEKVRDRVSV

-193 KTLPQS
+193 KTLPES

-229 LRTGPITDPA
+229 LRTGPITDPG
-239 VLQNAEQVFSTDFP
+239 VLQSAEKVFSSEFP
-253 FCAPVMVENVEATE
+253 FTAPVKVEKVEPDE
-267 NGVKVC
+267 NGVRVLY
-273 FRKDANSA
+273 RNNEDSGV
-281 PEEEEFEQIL
+281 EEEVFEQVL
-291 AATGRTPNLTELELG
+291 AATGRDPNLTELNLEQ
-306 KTSVE
+306 TSLK
-311 LDHHGIPIFNPLTM
+311 LDSRGIPVYNPLTM

-348 ADEGK
+348 ADEGRI
-353 LAGDNAGRYPKI
+353 AGDNAGRFPDV
-365 REGQRRSP
+365 REGRRSSP
-373 MTIVFTDPQLAVVGQ
+373 MTVVFTDPQMAVVGKT
-388 SWRELQDRDFVTGRV
+388 WNDLQGRDYVMGSV

-416 NRGCL
+416 NRGRL

-426 RGSGRLLGMEGV
+426 PGSGRLLGMEAV
-438 GPSVE
+438 GPRVE
-443 HLAHLLAWSHQQQ
+443 HLAHLVAWSHQQQ
-456 MTLPQM
+456 LTVQQM
-462 LSMPFYHPVIE
+462 LSMPFYHPVVE
-473 EGLRTA
+473 EGLRSA

>member
-1 MSFVGVAET
+1 
-10 VDSRI
+10 
-15 VNDLGKSPLMLNTIP
+15 MLNPIP
-30 SELDVAIIGA
+30 SEVDVAVIGA

-57 IALIERGPHGTTCA
+57 VILIERGPHGTTCA

-88 HGMEKA
+88 HGMEIA
-94 PGFGVHPGTV
+94 PGFGIHPGSI

-123 GFVLDGVEQIDPK
+123 GFVLDGVDRIDPEQK
-136 HLVLGQARFLDDSL
+136 ISGQARFVEDSR
-150 LEIESAK
+150 LEIGNSQVRAG
-157 IKVQRVVIAS
+157 RVVIAS
-167 GTSPLIP
+167 GTSPAIP
-174 DFLQGVRDRVAV
+174 DFLEQVGDRVSV

-193 KTLPQS
+193 KTLPES

-229 LRTGPITDPA
+229 LRTGPITDPG
-239 VLQNAEQVFSTDFP
+239 VLQSAEKVFSSEFP
-253 FCAPVMVENVEATE
+253 FTAPVKVENVESDE
-267 NGVKVC
+267 NGVRVLY
-273 FRKDANSA
+273 RNSEDSGV
-281 PEEEEFEQIL
+281 EEEMFEQVL
-291 AATGRTPNLTELELG
+291 AATGRDPNLTELNLEQ
-306 KTSVE
+306 TSLK
-311 LDHHGIPIFNPLTM
+311 LDSRGIPVYNPLTM

-348 ADEGK
+348 ADEGRI
-353 LAGDNAGRYPKI
+353 AGDNAGRFPDV
-365 REGQRRSP
+365 REGRRSSP
-373 MTIVFTDPQLAVVGQ
+373 MTVVFTDPQMAVVGKTW
-388 SWRELQDRDFVTGRV
+388 SDLQGRDYVMGSV

-416 NRGCL
+416 NRGRL

-426 RGSGRLLGMEGV
+426 PGRGRLLGMEAV
-438 GPSVE
+438 GPRVE
-443 HLAHLLAWSHQQQ
+443 HLAHLVAWSHQQQ
-456 MTLPQM
+456 LTVQQM
-462 LSMPFYHPVIE
+462 LSMPFYHPVVE

>member
-1 MSFVGVAET
+1 
-10 VDSRI
+10 
-15 VNDLGKSPLMLNTIP
+15 MLNQIP
-30 SELDVAIIGA
+30 SEVDVAVIGA

-57 IALIERGPHGTTCA
+57 VILIERGPHGTTCA

-88 HGMEKA
+88 HGMEIA
-94 PGFGVHPGTV
+94 PGFGIHPGSIS
-104 RIDGEAVME
+104 IDGEAVME

-123 GFVLDGVEQIDPK
+123 GFVLDGVDRIDPEQK
-136 HLVLGQARFLDDSL
+136 ISGQARFVEDSR
-150 LEIESAK
+150 LEIGNSQVRAG
-157 IKVQRVVIAS
+157 RVVIAS
-167 GTSPLIP
+167 GTSPAIR
-174 DFLQGVRDRVAV
+174 DFLEQVRDRVSV

-193 KTLPQS
+193 KTLPES

-229 LRTGPITDPA
+229 LRTGPITDPGI
-239 VLQNAEQVFSTDFP
+239 LQSAEKVFSSEFP
-253 FCAPVMVENVEATE
+253 FTAPVKVENVEPDE
-267 NGVKVC
+267 NGVRVLY
-273 FRKDANSA
+273 RNNEDSGV
-281 PEEEEFEQIL
+281 EEEVFEQVL
-291 AATGRTPNLTELELG
+291 AATGRDPNLTELNLEQ
-306 KTSVE
+306 TSLK
-311 LDHHGIPIFNPLTM
+311 LDSRGIPVYNPLTM

-335 GDVNNTLTVLHEA
+335 GDVNNNLTVLHEA
-348 ADEGK
+348 TDEGWI
-353 LAGDNAGRYPKI
+353 AGDNAGRFPDV
-365 REGQRRSP
+365 REGRRRSP
-373 MTIVFTDPQLAVVGQ
+373 MTVVFTDPQMAVVGKT
-388 SWRELQDRDFVTGRV
+388 WNDLQGRDYVMGIV

-416 NRGCL
+416 NRGRL

-426 RGSGRLLGMEGV
+426 PGSGRLLGMEAV
-438 GPSVE
+438 GPRGE
-443 HLAHLLAWSHQQQ
+443 HLAHLVAWSHQQQ
-456 MTLPQM
+456 LTVQQM
-462 LSMPFYHPVIE
+462 LSMPFYHPVVE

>member
-1 MSFVGVAET
+1 
-10 VDSRI
+10 
-15 VNDLGKSPLMLNTIP
+15 MLNPIP
-30 SELDVAIIGA
+30 SEVDVAVIGA

-57 IALIERGPHGTTCA
+57 VILIERGPHGTTCA

-88 HGMEKA
+88 HGMEIA
-94 PGFGVHPGTV
+94 PGFGIHPGSIS
-104 RIDGEAVME
+104 IDGEAVME

-123 GFVLDGVEQIDPK
+123 GFVLDGVDRIDPEQK
-136 HLVLGQARFLDDSL
+136 ISGQARFVEDSR
-150 LEIESAK
+150 LEIGNSQVRAG
-157 IKVQRVVIAS
+157 RVVIAS
-167 GTSPLIP
+167 GTSPAIP
-174 DFLQGVRDRVAV
+174 GFLEEVRDRVSV

-193 KTLPQS
+193 KTLPES

-229 LRTGPITDPA
+229 LRTGPITDPG
-239 VLQNAEQVFSTDFP
+239 VLQSAEKVFSSEFP
-253 FCAPVMVENVEATE
+253 FTAPVKVENVESDE
-267 NGVKVC
+267 NGVRVLY
-273 FRKDANSA
+273 RNNEDSGI
-281 PEEEEFEQIL
+281 EEEVFEQVL
-291 AATGRTPNLTELELG
+291 AATGRDPNLTELNLEQ
-306 KTSVE
+306 TSLK
-311 LDHHGIPIFNPLTM
+311 LDSRGIPVYNPLTM

-348 ADEGK
+348 ADEGRI
-353 LAGDNAGRYPKI
+353 AGDNAGRFPDV
-365 REGQRRSP
+365 REGRRSSP
-373 MTIVFTDPQLAVVGQ
+373 MTVVFTDPQMAVVGKT
-388 SWRELQDRDFVTGRV
+388 WNDLQGRDYVMGSV

-416 NRGCL
+416 NRGRL

-426 RGSGRLLGMEGV
+426 TGSGRLLGMEAV
-438 GPSVE
+438 GPRVE
-443 HLAHLLAWSHQQQ
+443 HLAHLVAWSHQQQ
-456 MTLPQM
+456 LTVQQM
-462 LSMPFYHPVIE
+462 LSMPFYHPVVE

>member
-1 MSFVGVAET
+1 
-10 VDSRI
+10 
-15 VNDLGKSPLMLNTIP
+15 MLNPLP
-30 SELDVAIIGA
+30 SEVDVAVIGA

-57 IALIERGPHGTTCA
+57 VILIERGPHGTTCA

-88 HGMEKA
+88 HGMEIA
-94 PGFGVHPGTV
+94 PGFGIHPGSIS
-104 RIDGEAVME
+104 IDGEAVME

-123 GFVLDGVEQIDPK
+123 GFVLDGVDRIDPEQEIS
-136 HLVLGQARFLDDSL
+136 GQARFVEDSR
-150 LEIESAK
+150 LEIGNSQVRAG
-157 IKVQRVVIAS
+157 RVVIAS
-167 GTSPLIP
+167 GTSPSIP
-174 DFLQGVRDRVAV
+174 NFLEEVRDRVSV

-193 KTLPQS
+193 KTLPES

-209 LELGQALHRLGVR
+209 LELGQASHRLGAR

-229 LRTGPITDPA
+229 LRTGPITDPG
-239 VLQNAEQVFSTDFP
+239 VLQSAEKVFSSEFP
-253 FCAPVMVENVEATE
+253 FTAPVKVENVEPDE
-267 NGVKVC
+267 NGVRVLY
-273 FRKDANSA
+273 RNNEDSGV
-281 PEEEEFEQIL
+281 EEEVFEQVL
-291 AATGRTPNLTELELG
+291 AATGRDPNLTELNLEQ
-306 KTSVE
+306 TSLK
-311 LDHHGIPIFNPLTM
+311 LDSRGIPVYNPLTM

-348 ADEGK
+348 ADEGRI
-353 LAGDNAGRYPKI
+353 AGDNAGRFPDV
-365 REGQRRSP
+365 REGRRSSP
-373 MTIVFTDPQLAVVGQ
+373 MTIVFTDPQMAVVGKT
-388 SWRELQDRDFVTGRV
+388 WEDLQGRDYVMGSV

-416 NRGCL
+416 NRGRL

-426 RGSGRLLGMEGV
+426 PGSGRLLGMEAV
-438 GPSVE
+438 GPRVE
-443 HLAHLLAWSHQQQ
+443 HLAHLFAWSHQQQ
-456 MTLPQM
+456 LTVQQM
-462 LSMPFYHPVIE
+462 LSMPFYHPVVE

-484 DQL
+484 DQLKLK